1 MIEENKDL
9 YKNRINALR
18 EEMKKERVDV
28 YFVSGLDCNLSSS
41 SDEYYDTIKYL
52 TGLELKGDASLLVLD
67 DRVYLFTDS
76 RYKDDVL
83 KSIDPRVFIPVLSST
98 ISASSAQDEA
108 IIFYINRIIPFLNQ
122 KKVVFA
128 ADASTVP
135 YSSFRGNYRSEDSDF
150 KDLDLVNRIW
160 TDRPKKIRQTLSDV
174 ENLVFNTYGE
184 NVFTSRNEK
193 LYNLISFLNARSDS
207 IDALFTIRENEINYI
222 LNLRN
227 YNGGYTQ
234 SAHAMLLLLP
244 NQGYLFTDAR
254 IEQSALNSMR
264 SLILNN
270 EMEYRIIHLSY
281 DSINEIFPSV
291 IPQKSRVA
299 VSLGCISLKTVI
311 LLTNSKFLGFDWID
325 NSPSEMMSIKSA
337 GERMGMQ
344 KAHTADAVAFARFMA
359 DFDEKTTPSNM
370 ILSPLTE
377 REFIDDY
384 IKYKKQNTGYIT
396 ESFKPIFAFEKG
408 GKCPHYDYEREEKTV
423 DHSSLV
429 VMDTGSQYE
438 FGTTDC
444 TRTLIAGDRVDE
456 RWIHDYTTVLKAQL
470 SVLMGHYK
478 EGRATGFTLDT
489 IARSVL
495 WKENLDYEHG
505 TGHSIDCWG
514 NVHADAPR
522 LSARHSLQTEMYLKE
537 GMIFSVEPGLYSRQD
552 YGIRI
557 ENVVVVEKENEKSE
571 YLSLKSLTMC
581 PYERRLIDK
590 DSLTKDEIQFIN
602 DYHKRIYDTVS
613 EELLLHSTDKKA
625 LEYLKDSTKPL

>member
-1 MIEENKDL
+1 
-9 YKNRINALR
+9 
-18 EEMKKERVDV
+18 
-28 YFVSGLDCNLSSS
+28 
-41 SDEYYDTIKYL
+41 
-52 TGLELKGDASLLVLD
+52 
-67 DRVYLFTDS
+67 
-76 RYKDDVL
+76 
-83 KSIDPRVFIPVLSST
+83 
-98 ISASSAQDEA
+98 
-108 IIFYINRIIPFLNQ
+108 
-122 KKVVFA
+122 
-128 ADASTVP
+128 
-135 YSSFRGNYRSEDSDF
+135 
-150 KDLDLVNRIW
+150 
-160 TDRPKKIRQTLSDV
+160 
-174 ENLVFNTYGE
+174 
-184 NVFTSRNEK
+184 
-193 LYNLISFLNARSDS
+193 
-207 IDALFTIRENEINYI
+207 
-222 LNLRN
+222 
-227 YNGGYTQ
+227 
-234 SAHAMLLLLP
+234 MLLLLP

-325 NSPSEMMSIKSA
+325 NSPSEMMSIKSS
-337 GERMGMQ
+337 GERRGMQ

-489 IARSVL
+489 IARSVM